1 MKGLK
6 QFVRMLLCGMAV
18 LLMTVAVT
26 WASPLGQPFQNQ
38 GTSYGRTVEKNAPY
52 AANATAGKVRLPGQ
66 KINVNTASEA
76 ELSQLPGVGPKIAK
90 EIIARRAM
98 YGPFRSPKDLLEVKG
113 IGKKVLSG
121 MMDDIAF

>member
-6 QFVRMLLCGMAV
+6 LLVRMLLCGMAV
-18 LLMTVAVT
+18 LLMTVVVT
-26 WASPLGQPFQNQ
+26 WASPLGQPFSNQ

-52 AANATAGKVRLPGQ
+52 ATKTTAGKVRLPGE
-66 KINVNTASEA
+66 KINVNTASET
-76 ELSQLPGVGPKIAK
+76 ELTKLPGIGPKIAK
-90 EIIARRAM
+90 EIVARRTAH
-98 YGPFRSPKDLLEVKG
+98 GPFKSPRDLLEVKG